1 MITTILSGK
10 GQIVIPKTLRES
22 RQWRPG
28 TRFIVEEMTS
38 GILLKP
44 SRQFPLTRPEDGLG
58 CTGYKGPIIN
68 WQDMEQAI
76 QGDIRKSWRRGK
88 TA

>member
-1 MITTILSGK
+1 MITTTLSGK
-10 GQIVIPKTLRES
+10 GQIVIPKALRES

-28 TRFIVEEMTS
+28 TRFIVEEIPS

-44 SRQFPLTRPEDGLG
+44 NRTFPPTRPEDGLG
-58 CTGYKGPIIN
+58 CTGYRGQVVNMKEM
-68 WQDMEQAI
+68 DQAI
-76 QGDIRKSWRRGK
+76 QDDIRKSWRKGE